1 MFDTDSVE
9 HVNVK
14 VLAQPG
20 DGFDPAGL
28 IPVFQRWI
36 RESVCPELTID
47 VADYRHVWNGP
58 GIVLI
63 GHEANYSY
71 DLGDGR
77 PGLLYNRKAPVGGP
91 IRDKLLS
98 AYRSALRA
106 CLLLEDDPELDPT
119 PRFDAGRFEVILN
132 DRLLAPNAE
141 ETRTALKQEIET
153 AFTPLFATLS
163 VEPVGE
169 PRERVRF
176 AVSAGAPQGVGSLLA
191 EFAATM

>member
-14 VLAQPG
+14 VFARQG
-20 DGFDPAGL
+20 DAFDPAGL

-36 RESVCPELTID
+36 RESACPELTID

-58 GIVLI
+58 GILLI

-71 DLGDGR
+71 DFGDGR
-77 PGLLYNRKAPVGGP
+77 PGLLYNRKSSVGGRF
-91 IRDKLLS
+91 RDKLLL

-106 CLLLEDDPELDPT
+106 CVLLEDDPELDPK
-119 PRFDAGRFEVILN
+119 PRFDAGRFEVIVN
-132 DRLLAPNAE
+132 DRLLAPNVE
-141 ETRTALKQEIET
+141 ETKIVLKREIEA
-153 AFTPLFATLS
+153 AFAPLLAAIS

-176 AVSAGAPQGVGSLLA
+176 AVSAGAPQDVGSLLA
-191 EFAATM
+191 EFAETV